1 MHKSLNLIMI
11 PIIAILILMFMMAG
25 YKLTQAYK
33 GPSYCMSALED
44 ENPRIL
50 DNWAEINSLNTR
62 ILDDHWISA
71 IAFRSRGY
79 DEYSDDQ
86 VVTFICHF
94 EDDTHTYKWSKR
106 LGGNEIEIL
115 KATSSSIVNPQT
127 W

>member
-1 MHKSLNLIMI
+1 MNKNLN
-11 PIIAILILMFMMAG
+11 IIIFPVILALLFILMVAG

-50 DNWAEINSLNTR
+50 DNWAEIDSLNTR

-106 LGGNEIEIL
+106 FGGNEIEIL
-115 KATSSSIVNPQT
+115 KATSSSIVNPKT